1 MKLCKVCLCLIAS
14 SLVMKRALLVR
25 HEVLDI
31 SADGGVLE
39 HQSLATHRPSHT
51 DMHTSLGLV
60 FLLAGAALA
69 LPAIQDTKDTSLWR
83 GTAMDAVVKDLEA
96 ACNEKNDGISCI
108 KYKVLHL
115 IDQALVKDSFQVTD
129 AVSVVKNEAADAVKP
144 EEQAEEGRGFL
155 DTLENYVQSH
165 DMVVRLPRALGE
177 QTLAISARNI
187 DNNEISVALRSEAE
201 SDAQVEGKSRRQTKI
216 SEFSV
221 AGRKNKLKKILVPIL
236 VFVLL
241 KAMTLIPLA
250 IGVLGLKAWN
260 ALQLSFFSFLISI
273 SLAMF
278 QLFKKIASDAP
289 APAALHAAPWQDYN
303 QYAAAARTLLVDQ
316 ADKDLDAQQLAYNAY
331 SNQ

>member
-1 MKLCKVCLCLIAS
+1 
-14 SLVMKRALLVR
+14 
-25 HEVLDI
+25 
-31 SADGGVLE
+31 
-39 HQSLATHRPSHT
+39 
-51 DMHTSLGLV
+51 MHTSLGLV

-201 SDAQVEGKSRRQTKI
+201 SDAQVEGKSRRR
-216 SEFSV
+216 
-221 AGRKNKLKKILVPIL
+221 RKNKLKKILVPIL